1 MERKIENLEAVIEQ
15 LSQRN
20 DELVSERLDAL
31 EKLDAVEADNAR
43 LQAKNDALETDNKEL
58 RRQLVSMRAA

>member
-1 MERKIENLEAVIEQ
+1 MERKLESLEALNEQ

-31 EKLDAVEADNAR
+31 EKLDAAEADNAR
-43 LQAKNDALETDNKEL
+43 LQAKNDVLAADNAEL

>member
-31 EKLDAVEADNAR
+31 EKLDAAEADNAR
-43 LQAKNDALETDNKEL
+43 LQAKNDVLAADNAEL

>member
-1 MERKIENLEAVIEQ
+1 MERKTENLEAVIEQ

-31 EKLDAVEADNAR
+31 EKLDAA
-43 LQAKNDALETDNKEL
+43 
-58 RRQLVSMRAA
+58 

>member
-20 DELVSERLDAL
+20 DDLVSERLDAL
-31 EKLDAVEADNAR
+31 EKLDAAEADNAR
-43 LQAKNDALETDNKEL
+43 LQAENDALETDNKEL